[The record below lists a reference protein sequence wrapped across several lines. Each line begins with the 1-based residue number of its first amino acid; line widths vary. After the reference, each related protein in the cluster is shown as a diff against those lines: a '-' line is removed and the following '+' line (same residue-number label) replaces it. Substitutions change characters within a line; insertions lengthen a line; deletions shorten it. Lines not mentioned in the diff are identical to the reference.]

1 MKKIGKVDRTEKNG
15 KKWNDY
21 RIKTDVG
28 MPPSEYGTNGILDF
42 ENTCTAN
49 TVGLAFIDRS
59 ITGNGYYQGWYEA
72 TFPADFAGTTYD
84 VYVCSKE

>member
-49 TVGLAFIDRS
+49 TVGLAFVDR
-59 ITGNGYYQGWYEA
+59 NGYYIGWYEA

>member
-15 KKWNDY
+15 KNWNDY

-49 TVGLAFIDRS
+49 TVGLAFVDR
-59 ITGNGYYQGWYEA
+59 NGYYIGWYEA